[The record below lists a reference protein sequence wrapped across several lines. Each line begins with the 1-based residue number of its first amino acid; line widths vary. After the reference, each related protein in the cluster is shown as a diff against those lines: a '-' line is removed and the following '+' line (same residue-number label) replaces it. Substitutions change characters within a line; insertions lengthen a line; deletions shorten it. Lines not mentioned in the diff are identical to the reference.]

1 MVRAWFSIVI
11 AGIFLAGCSD
21 APSQTNGNETG
32 GERRTPIAAYEVTP
46 RDLSRQLT
54 LSATVEPRIQVTL
67 TSRTQ
72 GRVTDIHVEE
82 SDAVEAAAVMAQF
95 DVAEQQAE
103 LRRAEARAYEAQLEF
118 ERLQQLRES
127 NTISISEL
135 QRAEATYAA
144 AAAER
149 DLWQTRID
157 FGSILAPLSGV
168 VTGRYIEIGESVEAQ
183 QPLFSLANMHELV
196 VRPGVSERDIRHL
209 TVGDE
214 VPVLLDGLPDN
225 EFRGTIR
232 RIFPIADRSSR
243 LLRIEVLLPEDA
255 FEQGVRPGFLGRLP
269 LTVDPR
275 PNALAVPAAAI
286 GEDADKRYIY
296 RVVDE
301 RLERTTIEVGITRG
315 QWTEVLSGIEE
326 GDVVLAT
333 NPIDMRDGTAVR
345 IVNWR
350 G

>member
-1 MVRAWFSIVI
+1 MVRAWYLI
-11 AGIFLAGCSD
+11 AGFCLLLAGCSD
-21 APSQTNGNETG
+21 APSDSSNDQPG
-32 GERRTPIAAYEVTP
+32 GERHTPIAAYEVTP

-54 LSATVEPRIQVTL
+54 LSATVEPRIQVNL

-72 GRVTDIHVEE
+72 GVVSSIAIEE
-82 SDAVEAAAVMAQF
+82 SDFVEAGQTLAQF
-95 DVAEQQAE
+95 DVAEQRAE
-103 LRRAEARAYEAQLEF
+103 LRRAEARAYEAKLEF

-127 NTISISEL
+127 NTISIAEL

-157 FGSILAPLSGV
+157 FGAILAPLSGI
-168 VTGRYIEIGESVEAQ
+168 VTGRYIEVGESIEAQ
-183 QPLFSLANMHELV
+183 QALFSLANMDELV

-209 TVGDE
+209 SVGDD
-214 VPVLLDGLPDN
+214 VPVLLDGLPDQ

-243 LLRIEVLLPEDA
+243 LLRIEVLLPEEA
-255 FEQGVRPGFLGRLP
+255 YEQGVRPGFLGRLP

-286 GEDADKRYIY
+286 GEDAEQRYIY
-296 RVVDE
+296 RVVNE
-301 RLERTTIEVGITRG
+301 RLERTYIEVGITRG
-315 QWTEVLSGIEE
+315 QWTEVLSGIDE